1 MYMRIAIVGYGN
13 LGQGAE
19 LALRDC
25 RDCEAVGF
33 LPAVTPPQSG
43 HAPGSRS
50 IRRRIFFRGKEN
62 WMYCCFAAAV
72 RRICRRSPRR

>member
-25 RDCEAVGF
+25 RDCEAVGVF
-33 LPAVTPPQSG
+33 TRRDPA
-43 HAPGSRS
+43 A
-50 IRRRIFFRGKEN
+50 IRTRTGIPV
-62 WMYCCFAAAV
+62 YPAAD
-72 RRICRRSPRR
+72 IL